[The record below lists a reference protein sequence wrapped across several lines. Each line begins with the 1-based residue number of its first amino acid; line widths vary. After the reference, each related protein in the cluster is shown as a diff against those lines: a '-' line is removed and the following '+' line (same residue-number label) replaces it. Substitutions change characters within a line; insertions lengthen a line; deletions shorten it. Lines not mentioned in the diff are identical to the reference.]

1 MVYIDLAMGQ
11 NRHRIRMVPQQKFP
25 VVIWDAFFPQT
36 SPNDSINNSNNSSF
50 DPSPYGIS
58 ILIS

>member
-11 NRHRIRMVPQQKFP
+11 NRHKIRMVPQQKFP

-36 SPNDSINNSNNSSF
+36 SPNDSINNRLGGSSHLVN
-50 DPSPYGIS
+50 G
-58 ILIS
+58 L